1 MKISLWL
8 FTLTF
13 VIVSVACWAGAQ
25 LVFMER
31 MMHNPSAPMPHF
43 TQLVLQPHG
52 WLLFCSVPWV
62 IYAAVL
68 SFRKAIT
75 PAALFMFVATL
86 LLGIGMIVS
95 AVVVAGMMPYM
106 KLIDM

>member
-25 LVFMER
+25 LVFMELR
-31 MMHNPSAPMPHF
+31 HNPSAPLPLF
-43 TQLVLQPHG
+43 TELVLQPHG

-75 PAALFMFVATL
+75 SADLFMFVATL